1 MNYTTQTARINKII
15 DTVMCVARGDYSTQI
30 ELSEENDD
38 LDSLAMGINMMI
50 DDVKSN
56 LETEAQNKRFKK
68 INAELKEAIAK
79 AEESD
84 RLKSAFF
91 ANMSHEIRTPLNS
104 ILGFSDLLDLTLD
117 QQTFANYITI
127 ITNSGNQLLQ
137 IINDI
142 LDISK
147 IDSNQLTV
155 HYEPCDVNMLLVE
168 IYQMN
173 KHTKKL
179 EENPTLQ
186 LYPPLIDDHS
196 NICLGTDPLRLKQ
209 ILNNLINNAIKYTNE
224 GHIEFGYSLL
234 KDEKEGLIEFFVR
247 DTGLGILEEQLDT
260 IFERFVQVGESRI
273 KEGNGLGLSICK
285 GLSDL
290 LGSEL
295 RVESEYRK
303 GSCFYLT
310 LPMCT
315 KSNQLLLNEPNQ
327 NEKTLKLVEPED

>member
-1 MNYTTQTARINKII
+1 MNYTNQRARINKII

-30 ELSEENDD
+30 ELSKENDD

-68 INAELKEAIAK
+68 INEELKEAIAK

-84 RLKSAFF
+84 RLKSAFL

-104 ILGFSDLLDLTLD
+104 ILGFSDLLDLTLE
-117 QQTFANYITI
+117 QQTFEKYITI
-127 ITNSGNQLLQ
+127 ITNSGNQLLR

-147 IDSNQLTV
+147 IDSNQLSV
-155 HYEPCDVNMLLVE
+155 HTESCDVNKLLLEV
-168 IYQMN
+168 YQMN

-179 EENPTLQ
+179 EESPALQ
-186 LYPPLIDDHS
+186 LYPPLVDDHS

-209 ILNNLINNAIKYTNE
+209 ILNNLINNAIKHTNE

-234 KDEKEGLIEFFVR
+234 KDKKEGLIEFFVR
-247 DTGLGILEEQLDT
+247 DTGIGILEEQLDT
-260 IFERFVQVGESRI
+260 IFERFIQVGESKI

-290 LGSEL
+290 LGGKL

-315 KSNQLLLNEPNQ
+315 KSNQRVLSGTDPD
-327 NEKTLKLVEPED
+327 EKTLNLIET

>member
-1 MNYTTQTARINKII
+1 MNDTNQKTRINKII
-15 DTVMCVARGDYSTQI
+15 DAVMRVARGDYSTQI
-30 ELSEENDD
+30 ELSEKNDD
-38 LDSLAMGINMMI
+38 LDSLSMGINMMI
-50 DDVKSN
+50 DDIKSN

-68 INAELKEAIAK
+68 INSELKEAIAK

-84 RLKSAFF
+84 HLKSAFL

-104 ILGFSDLLDLTLD
+104 ILGFSDLLELNLD
-117 QQTFANYITI
+117 QQTFENYLTI

-147 IDSNQLTV
+147 IDSNQLRV
-155 HYEPCDVNMLLVE
+155 HKEPCAVNQLLIEV
-168 IYQMN
+168 YQMN

-179 EENPTLQ
+179 EENTALQ
-186 LYPPLIDDHS
+186 LYPPLIDNHS
-196 NICLGTDPLRLKQ
+196 DICLDTDPLRLKQ
-209 ILNNLINNAIKYTNE
+209 VLNNLINNAIKHTNK
-224 GHIEFGYSLL
+224 GHIEFGYSLIEH
-234 KDEKEGLIEFFVR
+234 EKEGFIEFFVR
-247 DTGLGILEEQLDT
+247 DTGVGILEEQLDA
-260 IFERFVQVGESRI
+260 IFERFIQVGESKV

-290 LGSEL
+290 LGGEL
-295 RVESEYRK
+295 KVESEYEK

-315 KSNQLLLNEPNQ
+315 KSKQLLLNEPDGD
-327 NEKTLKLVEPED
+327 EKTLKLVKP